1 MKTLSK
7 LIILNLIGLYIS
19 QDVEFF
25 NCPSVPRV
33 PDFTYRDLSALS
45 VAILYNSTE
54 DIETFLNSG
63 CGINDGRE
71 CRTEVVYAGYAP
83 LNLAV
88 LHGNIDTVNRLLR
101 VP

>member
-1 MKTLSK
+1 MSK
-7 LIILNLIGLYIS
+7 GIYLS

-33 PDFTYRDLSALS
+33 PDFTYKDISALS

-63 CGINDGRE
+63 CDINDGRVYRSEIKTECDNPLFKQLGIE
-71 CRTEVVYAGYAP
+71 CRY
-83 LNLAV
+83 
-88 LHGNIDTVNRLLR
+88 RQ
-101 VP
+101 